1 MVRDLT
7 TFILAGGKSTR
18 MGEEKAF
25 LKLGKRLLI
34 DHAIMMARPLECD
47 IFIVGDKEKFGAYGR
62 VVKDIFPDC
71 GPLGG
76 IHAALHRSETPL
88 NLMLAV
94 DTPFIR
100 GEYLFDL
107 VNEARHNHALVT
119 VTKTTDGL
127 QPLCAVYRK
136 EFKEVAESALA
147 AGKLKIDRLFSKGT
161 VIFDARRLGY
171 DPKMF
176 ENLNTKEAYQRAV
189 EALAQPRAEVAKR

>member
-1 MVRDLT
+1 VRDLT

-34 DHAIMMARPLECD
+34 DHAILTARPLECD
-47 IFIVGDKEKFGAYGR
+47 IFIVGSKEKFGAYGR
-62 VVKDIFPDC
+62 TVNDIFPDA

-76 IHAALHRSETPL
+76 IHAALNRSESPL
-88 NLMLAV
+88 NLVLAV

-100 GEYLFDL
+100 SEYLFDL
-107 VNEARHNHALVT
+107 VNEARHNNAMVT

-136 EFKEVAESALA
+136 EFKDVAETALV

-161 VIFDARRLGY
+161 VIFDSRRLGY

-176 ENLNTKEAYQRAV
+176 ENLNTPEAYQGAV
-189 EALAQPRAEVAKR
+189 EAMTAPRAEVARR

>member
-1 MVRDLT
+1 VRDLT

-18 MGEEKAF
+18 MGAEKAF

-47 IFIVGDKEKFGAYGR
+47 IFIIGDKEKFGAYGR
-62 VVKDIFPDC
+62 VVKDVFPDC

-76 IHAALHRSETPL
+76 IHAALNRSETPL

-100 GEYLFDL
+100 SEYLFQL
-107 VNEARHNHALVT
+107 VEEARHNNSMVT

-136 EFKEVAESALA
+136 EFKDIAETALT
-147 AGKLKIDRLFSKGT
+147 AGRMKIDRLFSKGT
-161 VIFDARRLGY
+161 VIFDSRRLGY

-176 ENLNTKEAYQRAV
+176 ENLNTKEAYERAV
-189 EALAQPRAEVAKR
+189 KMLGHPRVEVAGR

>member
-1 MVRDLT
+1 
-7 TFILAGGKSTR
+7 
-18 MGEEKAF
+18 
-25 LKLGKRLLI
+25 
-34 DHAIMMARPLECD
+34 MMARPLECD
-47 IFIVGDKEKFGAYGR
+47 IFIVGDKEKFSAYGR
-62 VVKDIFPDC
+62 VIKDIFPDS

-76 IHAALHRSETPL
+76 IHTALNRSETPL
-88 NLMLAV
+88 NLVLAV

-100 GEYLFDL
+100 SEYLFQL
-107 VNEARHNHALVT
+107 VEEARSNHAMVT

-161 VIFDARRLGY
+161 VIFDSRRRGY

-176 ENLNTKEAYQRAV
+176 ENLNTKEAYGRAV
-189 EALAQPRAEVAKR
+189 EALAHSRVEAAKR